1 MITRAARKQW
11 VARFDM
17 EALVSAILRQGM
29 VLSLGL
35 ISVGVAWRYASDRT
49 VGFEAPL
56 RGTNVLQFL
65 LADIHRV
72 AASPRF
78 WPSAVAHVGVAG
90 LLLIPYLRVLASML
104 YFVFVERSRAHA
116 LLTGLV
122 LVTLTYILLI
132 G

>member
-1 MITRAARKQW
+1 MIKRAARKQW
-11 VARFDM
+11 IARFDM

-35 ISVGVAWRYASDRT
+35 ISAGVALRYASDRT
-49 VGFEAPL
+49 VGFEDHL

-65 LADIHRV
+65 LADIHQV
-72 AASPRF
+72 ASPRF
-78 WPSAVAHVGVAG
+78 WPSAVAHVGIAV

-104 YFVFVERSRAHA
+104 YFVFVERSRVHA

-122 LVTLTYILLI
+122 LLTLTYILLI
-132 G
+132 E